1 MNITLEQWQA
11 LVAVVDNGGY
21 AQAAEALGKSQSA
34 ISYAVQKLETSLE
47 ARVFRLEGR
56 RSALTDTGQALVRH
70 ARKLLED
77 ADRVEKLA
85 RQYGTGA
92 EAEIRIAMDAIF
104 PSDLLMCVL
113 VEFATLQPFTRI
125 NLLESTLSGTDEAL
139 LKGQAQLVL
148 GGRVPPGFLGTP
160 LLTVRFIPV
169 AHPDHPLHQMN
180 TPLTLEDLRQ
190 HRQLVV
196 RDSGSRNLDAG
207 WLGAEQR
214 WTLSSLKTSIECA
227 CEGIGFAWYPE
238 VRIRR
243 QLEQGLLKPL
253 RMQIPADRKAEIY
266 LILADGEFAT
276 PGVVKLAE
284 LLQRR
289 LAERPDVN
297 EMACPEERA

>member
-11 LVAVVDNGGY
+11 LVAVVDHGGY

-47 ARVFRLEGR
+47 ARVFKLKGR
-56 RSALTDTGQALVRH
+56 RSVLTDTGQALVRQ

-77 ADRVEKLA
+77 ADRIEKLA
-85 RQYGTGA
+85 RQYGAGA

-104 PSDLLMCVL
+104 PSDILMCVL
-113 VEFATLQPFTRI
+113 VEFAGLQPFTRI

-139 LKGQAQLVL
+139 LKGQAQLAL

-180 TPLTLEDLRQ
+180 APLSLDDLRQ

-196 RDSGSRNLDAG
+196 SDSGSRNLDAG

-227 CEGIGFAWYPE
+227 CQGIGFAWYPE
-238 VRIRR
+238 PRIRR

-253 RMQIPADRKAEIY
+253 RMQISAERKVELY

-276 PGVVKLAE
+276 PGVRKLAE
-284 LLQRR
+284 LLQKRVTEHPE
-289 LAERPDVN
+289 LNERT
-297 EMACPEERA
+297 CPEPQI